1 MANGVERVVEET
13 VGKDKDM
20 LPVKEGKA
28 LTAANAA
35 VGGMGI
41 ISSYNVCH
49 SLCMGIIAVL
59 SFFGI
64 FITGMPLLFLTKYQL
79 YFWTFGIIILAI
91 AAGLYFWK
99 GPCISKKMI
108 VANGGL
114 LLAGFPFAR
123 GYDFVFIVIG
133 FGIVLVTIL
142 VYLFERFGN
151 GQR

>member
-1 MANGVERVVEET
+1 MAEET
-13 VGKDKDM
+13 VGKDKRV

-59 SFFGI
+59 SVFGI
-64 FITGMPLLFLTKYQL
+64 FITGMPLFFLTKYQL
-79 YFWTFGIIILAI
+79 YFWTFGIIILAV
-91 AAGLYFWK
+91 AVGLYFWK

-108 VANGGL
+108 AANGGL

-123 GYDFVFIVIG
+123 GYEFIFMVIG
-133 FGIVLVTIL
+133 FGIVLIIVL
-142 VYLFERFGN
+142 MYLFERFGN
-151 GQR
+151 GKK